1 MSETL
6 KDIRTTVSGIKGLVM
21 MLQAYQRDLA
31 GKGEPDPS
39 EGSLETAR
47 SAIDQLKE
55 KIKAIVGPEEP
66 TGAEG
71 FEVEVHES
79 EDQSQTE

>member
-21 MLQAYQRDLA
+21 ILQAYQRDLA
-31 GKGEPDPS
+31 DKGEPDPS
-39 EGSLETAR
+39 EGSLDTAKV
-47 SAIDQLKE
+47 AIEQLKE
-55 KIKAIVGPEEP
+55 KIDTIVGPEES

-71 FEVEVHES
+71 FEVEVHEN
-79 EDQSQTE
+79 EDQPQAE